1 MKWHCDSFRAQG
13 THEASH
19 GLVSL
24 ESLSFGGKG
33 IYNVIIH
40 VYTYNVKKI
49 GVDCL
54 SHLTDPSAVKDGV

>member
-1 MKWHCDSFRAQG
+1 MARG
-13 THEASH
+13 THEASY

-49 GVDCL
+49 GVHCL

>member
-1 MKWHCDSFRAQG
+1 MAWG

-19 GLVSL
+19 GLISL

-40 VYTYNVKKI
+40 VYTYNRKKDWSRLL
-49 GVDCL
+49 V
-54 SHLTDPSAVKDGV
+54 SFH

>member
-1 MKWHCDSFRAQG
+1 MARG
-13 THEASH
+13 THEASY

-54 SHLTDPSAVKDGV
+54 SHLIDPSAVKDGV